1 MYGKP
6 LSKKERKI
14 RDQRFEEQGYQKVY
28 LLIRTEC
35 VLKYK
40 DVYA

>member
-6 LSKKERKI
+6 LSEKESKI
-14 RDQRFEEQGYQKVY
+14 RDQRFQEHGYQKVY
-28 LLIRTEC
+28 LLIRTEW